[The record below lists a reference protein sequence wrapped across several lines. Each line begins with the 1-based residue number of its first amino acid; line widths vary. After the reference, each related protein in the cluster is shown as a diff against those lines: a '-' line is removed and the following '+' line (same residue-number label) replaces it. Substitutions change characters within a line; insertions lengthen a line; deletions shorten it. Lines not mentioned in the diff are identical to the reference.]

1 MTLGATALHRPHS
14 RCLVQAAVSRA
25 WSAYLSRLPCTPLTC
40 WCNASSLWQ
49 PAGCL
54 RAVPSVQSASYCQAA
69 RHQPIQKRKNA
80 NMQCQ
85 ATGGTGHRALKLVI
99 FITAASKHVR
109 ALPGTTCSPSFSN
122 HSHPLSPYPWP
133 RLWPVDPLP
142 LLHNS
147 WSWSST
153 LSHGPRHLFSAPS
166 HGQDKDAS
174 RISGFLAR
182 RKHVADDC
190 IESWRK
196 WYCPAKP
203 RPQHGLEWRNNTLT
217 SRGFHRSR
225 ILAFPF
231 SPSAVSFPRC

>member
-1 MTLGATALHRPHS
+1 MS
-14 RCLVQAAVSRA
+14 SDWWYRA
-25 WSAYLSRLPCTPLTC
+25 QSIETC
-40 WCNASSLWQ
+40 Q
-49 PAGCL
+49 
-54 RAVPSVQSASYCQAA
+54 
-69 RHQPIQKRKNA
+69 
-80 NMQCQ
+80 
-85 ATGGTGHRALKLVI
+85 
-99 FITAASKHVR
+99 
-109 ALPGTTCSPSFSN
+109 SPSPP
-122 HSHPLSPYPWP
+122 HPDTYVLCPGRHVHLASATIRTLSPYPWP

-142 LLHNS
+142 LLHTS

-196 WYCPAKP
+196 WHCPAKP
-203 RPQHGLEWRNNTLT
+203 RPQHGLAWRNNT

-231 SPSAVSFPRC
+231 SPSAVSFPRCEPSGIGYTRRLSRFPSGPRLEYMNLYADINNKPVRTWNTQSTRHHQKTQRHPSLCWHRRSLHFMPIFRPGFVF